1 MMWQQTQKIKSPG
14 KLNVLVVLILVIG
27 VVLMILN
34 IYQLQQMRQERSF
47 HEQPITVNEP
57 TAGKTA
63 SRAPVVWIHGKRV
76 GYVCVF
82 LVIFMVLGY
91 RFELEVSWA

>member
-82 LVIFMVLGY
+82 LVIFYGFGISL
-91 RFELEVSWA
+91 